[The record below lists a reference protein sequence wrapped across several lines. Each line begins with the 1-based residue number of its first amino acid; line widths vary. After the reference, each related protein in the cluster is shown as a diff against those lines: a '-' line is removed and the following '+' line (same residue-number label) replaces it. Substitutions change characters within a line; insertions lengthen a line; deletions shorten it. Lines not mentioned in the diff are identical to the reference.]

1 MKKRYEVL
9 LALNTGGKEETVK
22 DIVDRLEKTFKA
34 EGAEIEQIQRLD
46 RRELAYE
53 LKHLTS
59 AYFANFIFEADP
71 ALIDKLRSKLK
82 LDEDVVLQ
90 NYILLPAKKKEAA
103 AA

>member
-1 MKKRYEVL
+1 MNKRYEAL
-9 LALNTGGKEETVK
+9 LALNTGGKEESIK
-22 DIVDRLEKTFKA
+22 DIVDRIEKTFKT
-34 EGAEIEQIQRLD
+34 EGAAIEQVQRLD

-59 AYFANFIFEADP
+59 AYFVNIIFEAEA

-82 LDEDVVLQ
+82 LDDDVVLQ

>member
-22 DIVDRLEKTFKA
+22 DIVDRLEKTFKT

-82 LDEDVVLQ
+82 LDEDVALQ

>member
-1 MKKRYEVL
+1 MKKRYEAL
-9 LALNTGGKEETVK
+9 LALNTSGKEETIK
-22 DIVDRLEKTFKA
+22 DIVDRIEKTFKT

-53 LKHLTS
+53 LKHLSS

>member
-1 MKKRYEVL
+1 MKKRYEAL
-9 LALNTGGKEETVK
+9 LALNTSGKEETIK
-22 DIVDRLEKTFKA
+22 DPVDRLEKTFKT

-59 AYFANFIFEADP
+59 AYYVNFIFEAE
-71 ALIDKLRSKLK
+71 AKLIDKLRSKLK
-82 LDEDVVLQ
+82 LDDDVVLQ
-90 NYILLPAKKKEAA
+90 NYVLLPAKKKEAA

>member
-9 LALNTGGKEETVK
+9 LALNTSGKEETIK
-22 DIVDRLEKTFKA
+22 DIVDRIEKTFKT

-53 LKHLTS
+53 LKHLSS